1 MLKKIRCVGLV
12 CLLLFVVIM
21 SSGCRTPWGGGDD
34 GEMPSDILDP
44 EELEGN
50 VALGERFEMGT
61 LVKDVSFGR
70 VYFAYDSY
78 QLPRSEIPKIEEV
91 ADYMEENRDVRLIV
105 EGHCDERGSREYNMA
120 LGEHRALAVRAYLVG
135 LGINSSR
142 IQTRSYGEEKPV
154 DFGHNEAAWRRN
166 RRVEFVL
173 YRSP

>member
-1 MLKKIRCVGLV
+1 MSDKIRCMGLV
-12 CLLLFVVIM
+12 CSLLCAVIL
-21 SSGCRTPWGGGDD
+21 SSGCRTPWGGGKD
-34 GEMPSDILDP
+34 GETPSGILDP

-61 LVKDVSFGR
+61 LVNEVDFDR

-78 QLPRSEIPKIEEV
+78 QLPSSEIPKIEEV
-91 ADYMEENRDVRLIV
+91 ADYMEQNRDVRLIV

-142 IQTRSYGEEKPV
+142 IQTRSYGEEKPL
-154 DFGHNEAAWRRN
+154 DPGHNEAAWRKN

-173 YRSP
+173 YR